1 MIDGR
6 VGRSSAAHG
15 DSIVTFRAS
24 TSDQH
29 ADTPEARTY
38 NRLRRR
44 LSILDFLLGLAFL
57 LMLLFVTTSRGAR
70 WSEVL
75 RDWAWLAARQHYVL
89 AVFLYVAMLLLIG
102 KLFGLPLDFYSF
114 RLEHRYDLSNQKLGS
129 WAWDEVKG
137 WLVGLALGGILAELI
152 YWTIRAAP
160 QRWWLIAWAVF
171 MVLSVF
177 FAQIAPVVLFP
188 LFYKFQ
194 PLENE
199 DLCERLVRLSERAG
213 TRVRGV
219 YEWKLSE
226 KSKKANAALT
236 GLGRTRRIILADT
249 LLESHSPEEIESI
262 LAHELGHHVHGHIVK
277 GILVQVVIAFFGF
290 WATAAVLRYAVEQR
304 HMFETLS
311 DFANLP
317 LLALVS
323 TVMSLL
329 LMPALNAYSRY
340 HERQA
345 DCYCFQAVPDVAPFI
360 SSMEKLAQQNLAE
373 RRPSPAVE
381 WLFHSH
387 PAIWRRIHA
396 AETFQAGAAPHP
408 RDN

>member
-1 MIDGR
+1 MTLVAG
-6 VGRSSAAHG
+6 S
-15 DSIVTFRAS
+15 
-24 TSDQH
+24 SDQRS
-29 ADTPEARTY
+29 DTPEARQY
-38 NRLRRR
+38 NRTRRM
-44 LSILDFLLGLAFL
+44 LSIVDYLLGVAFL
-57 LMLLFVTTSRGAR
+57 LVLLFATSPRGAR

-75 RDWAWLAARQHYVL
+75 RDWAWYGAQQHYAL
-89 AVFLYVAMLLLIG
+89 AVFFYVGMLLLIG
-102 KLFGLPLDFYSF
+102 KLVGLPLDFYSF
-114 RLEHRYDLSNQKLGS
+114 RLEHRYQLSNQKLRS
-129 WAWDEVKG
+129 WVWDQVKG
-137 WLVGLALGGILAELI
+137 FLVGLVLGGIVAEMI
-152 YWTIRAAP
+152 YWTIRTSP
-160 QRWWLIAWAVF
+160 QRWWLIAWAIF
-171 MVLSVF
+171 IGLTVF

-199 DLCERLVRLSERAG
+199 DLRQRLVRLSEKAG

-226 KSKKANAALT
+226 KSRKANAALT

-249 LLESHSPEEIESI
+249 LLENYSPEEIESI
-262 LAHELGHHVHGHIVK
+262 LAHELGHHVHRHIVK
-277 GILVQVVIAFFGF
+277 GIAVQVVITFFGF
-290 WATAAVLRYAVEQR
+290 WATAALLRYAVEQR

-323 TVMSLL
+323 TVMSMV

-340 HERQA
+340 NERQA
-345 DCYCFQAVPDVAPFI
+345 DLYAFQSIPDVAPFI

-373 RRPSPAVE
+373 RRPSKFVE

-387 PAIWRRIHA
+387 PAIWRRIRA
-396 AETFQAGAAPHP
+396 AELFSRRPGAA
-408 RDN
+408 RAG

>member
-1 MIDGR
+1 M
-6 VGRSSAAHG
+6 
-15 DSIVTFRAS
+15 TFAAS
-24 TSDQH
+24 TSNQRP
-29 ADTPEARTY
+29 DTPEARAY
-38 NRLRRR
+38 NRTRRR
-44 LSILDFLLGLAFL
+44 LSVLDFLLGLGFL
-57 LMLLFVTTSRGAR
+57 LVLLFAVTPQGAS

-75 RDWAWLAARQHYVL
+75 RDWAWQGARQHYTIAVL
-89 AVFLYVAMLLLIG
+89 LYVAMLLLIG
-102 KLFGLPLDFYSF
+102 KLIGFPIDMYSF
-114 RLEHRYDLSNQKLGS
+114 RLEHRYQLSNQKLAS
-129 WAWDEVKG
+129 WLWDELKG
-137 WLVGLALGGILAELI
+137 WLVAFVVGGILAELV
-152 YWTIRAAP
+152 YWTIRVAP
-160 QRWWLIAWAVF
+160 ERWWLIAWAAF
-171 MVLSVF
+171 IVLTVF

-199 DLCERLVRLSERAG
+199 DLCERLVQLSQRAG

-226 KSKKANAALT
+226 KSRKANAALT

-249 LLESHSPEEIESI
+249 LLSEYSAEEIESI
-262 LAHELGHHVHGHIVK
+262 LAHELGHHVHGHILK
-277 GILVQVVIAFFGF
+277 GIFVQVVVTFFGF
-290 WATAAVLRYAVEQR
+290 WATANILRYAVEQR

-340 HERQA
+340 NERQA
-345 DCYCFQAVPDVAPFI
+345 DRYAFRSIPDVRPFI

-373 RRPSPAVE
+373 RRPSRFIE
-381 WLFHSH
+381 CLFHSH
-387 PAIWRRIHA
+387 PAIWRRIRA
-396 AETFQAGAAPHP
+396 AEAFQRQKKPAASM
-408 RDN
+408 

>member
-1 MIDGR
+1 M
-6 VGRSSAAHG
+6 
-15 DSIVTFRAS
+15 TFTAT
-24 TSDQH
+24 TSDRQ
-29 ADTPEARTY
+29 ADTPEARAY
-38 NRLRRR
+38 NRIRRR
-44 LSILDFLLGLAFL
+44 LSIMDFLIGLAFL
-57 LMLLFVTTSRGAR
+57 LVLLFATTSHAAR

-102 KLFGLPLDFYSF
+102 KLLGLPLDVYSF
-114 RLEHRYDLSNQKLGS
+114 RLEHRYSLSNQKLRS
-129 WAWDEVKG
+129 WVWDEFKG
-137 WLVGLALGGILAELI
+137 WLVSLVLGGILAEVI

-160 QRWWLIAWAVF
+160 QRWWLIAWAAF
-171 MVLSVF
+171 IALAVL

-226 KSKKANAALT
+226 KSRKANAALT

-249 LLESHSPEEIESI
+249 LLENYSPDEIESI
-262 LAHELGHHVHGHIVK
+262 LAHELGHHVHGHILK
-277 GILVQVVIAFFGF
+277 GILVQVVITFFGF
-290 WATAAVLRYAVEQR
+290 WATAAILRYAVEQR

-329 LMPALNAYSRY
+329 LMPALNAYSRFN
-340 HERQA
+340 ERQA
-345 DCYCFQAVPDVAPFI
+345 DRYCFQAVPDVTPFI

-373 RRPSPAVE
+373 RRPSRAVE

-387 PAIWRRIHA
+387 PAIWRRIRA
-396 AETFQAGAAPHP
+396 AEMFGRQRGATPA
-408 RDN
+408 N

>member
-1 MIDGR
+1 MTM
-6 VGRSSAAHG
+6 AA
-15 DSIVTFRAS
+15 T
-24 TSDQH
+24 TSEQLP
-29 ADTPEARTY
+29 DTPEARQY
-38 NRLRRR
+38 NRIRRH

-57 LMLLFVTTSRGAR
+57 LALLFAVTPRGAR

-75 RDWAWLAARQHYVL
+75 RDWAWLGARQHYTL
-89 AVFLYVAMLLLIG
+89 AVLLYVAMLLLIG
-102 KLFGLPLDFYSF
+102 KLLGLGLDFYSF
-114 RLEHRYDLSNQKLGS
+114 RLEHRYNLSNQKLRS
-129 WAWDEVKG
+129 WIWDQVKG
-137 WLVGLALGGILAELI
+137 WLVGLVLGGIVAELI
-152 YWTIRAAP
+152 YWTIRQAP
-160 QRWWLIAWAVF
+160 QHWWLIAWAVF
-171 MVLSVF
+171 IALSVF
-177 FAQIAPVVLFP
+177 LAQIAPVVLFP

-194 PLENE
+194 PLEND
-199 DLCERLVRLSERAG
+199 DLRERLLRLSQRAG
-213 TRVRGV
+213 TRVRGI

-249 LLESHSPEEIESI
+249 LLENYSPEEIESI
-262 LAHELGHHVHGHIVK
+262 LAHELGHHVHRHIVK
-277 GILVQVVIAFFGF
+277 GILVQVVITFFGF

-304 HMFETLS
+304 HLFETLS

-340 HERQA
+340 NERQA
-345 DCYCFQAVPDVAPFI
+345 DLYCFQSIPDVAPFI

-373 RRPSPAVE
+373 RRPSRFVE

-387 PAIWRRIHA
+387 PAVWRRIRA
-396 AETFQAGAAPHP
+396 AELFRRQPP
-408 RDN
+408 SVNPVELP